1 MIDDLMAPAPS
12 REALLAD
19 LVALSNDFGRLFATD
34 CEALLLTER
43 AYWPSRYPEPRDPAA
58 PLWGSDPGWERIL
71 CGAGLDVAP
80 APMRS
85 AEDANGGSV
94 FYDRAG
100 RPVVNSVGE
109 SLIGA
114 PGWADVHSIR
124 LKGPGSLR
132 ASESIDRANQW
143 AIEAANDL
151 APILWPGKSMTFR
164 SFCWPDVVA
173 GVADLAGRSTL
184 KPSDWYVTAA
194 GQSYSLM
201 VWRRRADFELG
212 GPMVPPEIAERI
224 GDEPEN
230 IWAKRPAFLRDSET
244 AAQWLIDRLAEPVG
258 NEIEPDDPRADCS
271 FDPDSRVLVWF
282 GESYSLTRN
291 MADVVCVLFE
301 AWERGRPEVSLDQLR
316 NSVDASALDESLGKV
331 FQRRIGGKKITHPVW
346 GVIESVGQGVY
357 RLADPKAA

>member
-1 MIDDLMAPAPS
+1 MIDDEMAPAPS

-132 ASESIDRANQW
+132 ASESIDRANRW

-201 VWRRRADFELG
+201 VWRRRVDFELG
-212 GPMVPPEIAERI
+212 GPMVPSEVADRI

-230 IWAKRPAFLRDSET
+230 IWAKRPAFLRDCET
-244 AAQWLIDRLAEPVG
+244 AAQWLIDRLAESVG
-258 NEIEPDDPRADCS
+258 DEIEPDDRDAIGSAALNAVVAGGLAGVLQAAVGARSVDRVTALIRERVKADFRLYWLRAD
-271 FDPDSRVLVWF
+271 DW
-282 GESYSLTRN
+282 
-291 MADVVCVLFE
+291 A
-301 AWERGRPEVSLDQLR
+301 DQLR
-316 NSVDASALDESLGKV
+316 VAKKTVTGSKGWREVMAWRAANKADRVSNPVSKKTGK
-331 FQRRIGGKKITHPVW
+331 
-346 GVIESVGQGVY
+346 
-357 RLADPKAA
+357 

>member
-1 MIDDLMAPAPS
+1 MIDDEMAPAPS
-12 REALLAD
+12 RAAVVAD
-19 LVALSNDFGRLFATD
+19 LQVLATDFGRLFATD
-34 CEALLLTER
+34 CECRLTTDR
-43 AYWPSRYPEPRDPAA
+43 AIWPSRYPEPADP
-58 PLWGSDPGWERIL
+58 PVMRSSDGEGGL
-71 CGAGLDVAP
+71 AGAGLEVQP
-80 APMRS
+80 LFVRS
-85 AEDANGGSV
+85 AEDAKRAEV
-94 FYDRAG
+94 FYDRSG
-100 RPVVNSVGE
+100 RPWVNSLGE
-109 SLIGA
+109 PTVVA
-114 PGWADVHSIR
+114 PGWADVHLVKLR
-124 LKGPGSLR
+124 GPGALR
-132 ASESIDRANQW
+132 AAEVIDRANAW
-143 AIEAANDL
+143 VFDSRAVL

-201 VWRRRADFELG
+201 VWRRRVDFELG
-212 GPMVPPEIAERI
+212 GPMVPSEVADRI

-258 NEIEPDDPRADCS
+258 DEIEPDDPRADCS
-271 FDPDSRVLVWF
+271 FDPDSRALVWF

-291 MADVVCVLFE
+291 MADVVGVLFK
-301 AWERGRPEVSLDQLR
+301 AWECGRPEVSIDQLR

-331 FQRRIGGKKITHPVW
+331 FQRRIGGKKITDPVW